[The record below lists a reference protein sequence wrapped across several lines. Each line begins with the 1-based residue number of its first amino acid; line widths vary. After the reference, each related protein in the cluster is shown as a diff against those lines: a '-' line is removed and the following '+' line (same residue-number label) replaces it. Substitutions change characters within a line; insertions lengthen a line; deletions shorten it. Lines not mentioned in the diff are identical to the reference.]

1 MLTTRWRVIHHS
13 ECSAHCGT
21 GMRNVSKQCEQETL
35 QHAPSAIVP
44 VDDRHCHH
52 LNDAPADTEPCTGP
66 CHSVH
71 WQFHPWS
78 QVSWH
83 WLMTQPNKLNAF
95 TQVYF
100 FFNFGM
106 GDAQCSV
113 TCGGGVQTRK
123 AHCVDLNGRVIHDSN
138 CPPEEK
144 ILRQSCHMESCPRW
158 EVGEWTPVNQSLYQ
172 IKCSF

>member
-1 MLTTRWRVIHHS
+1 MARHPPFRVFGSLRDGH
-13 ECSAHCGT
+13 A
-21 GMRNVSKQCEQETL
+21 QCEQTVRTRDASTYAFGYRSRRRPALPPLEWCTGGYGALHWPLPLGPLAIPSLESGIVTL
-35 QHAPSAIVP
+35 T
-44 VDDRHCHH
+44 
-52 LNDAPADTEPCTGP
+52 NDATQQVEC
-66 CHSVH
+66 VH
-71 WQFHPWS
+71 TS
-78 QVSWH
+78 
-83 WLMTQPNKLNAF
+83 L
-95 TQVYF
+95 F
-100 FFNFGM
+100 FCKFRM